1 MLTRAGAL
9 HEMQGEL
16 DNAITAYEQAIKHNS
31 WSVPAMQAISGILRS
46 RDQFAHA
53 IEYLRTILKIDANN
67 GEVWGS
73 LGESIAVRDEFI
85 D

>member
-1 MLTRAGAL
+1 LSELQGDLDGAI
-9 HEMQGEL
+9 Q
-16 DNAITAYEQAIKHNS
+16 AYEHAIQHNS
-31 WSVPAMQAISGILRS
+31 WSVPAMQAISCILRS

-73 LGESIAVRDEFI
+73 LGMRVTIFRNSNLLTRSRDY
-85 D
+85 